1 MSAAA
6 FAWALACK
14 LFTRKSPTWTAVLS
28 GHEQDALERLSGM
41 QLVQKCITDSQ
52 YVLCPYCQ
60 LHSGRVI
67 RQGAELYCQCNE
79 CGAVSVDPA
88 SFGAWQIDVDRLI
101 RQLRLALD
109 IPAQQQVAGITDG
122 IWRIGNDRE
131 RTVILARSI
140 EEVLLHP
147 VEIRRA
153 GNKVQ
158 VITPKPTRKNG
169 ITLAD
174 PLIWLPMD
182 ECFHIFGGQIRFVA
196 PGTLAEDDA
205 VDEEAAPVCGPFSAN
220 FRWVH
225 LASWP
230 HGVICLSKAQS
241 AIFRA
246 LWSFGGQLRTAECIM
261 RRAGYQSDK
270 PADLFKVKSQNK
282 GNPRYEGQH
291 HAYERLVQVDHREGL
306 YSMPCAVNQSG
317 VV

>member
-1 MSAAA
+1 MSAVAS
-6 FAWALACK
+6 AWALACT
-14 LFTRKSPTWTAVLS
+14 LFTRKSHTWTAVLS
-28 GHEQDALERLSGM
+28 DHEQDVLERLSGM
-41 QLVQKCITDSQ
+41 QLVQKCRTDSQ

-60 LHSGRVI
+60 LNSGQVI

-79 CGAVSVDPA
+79 CGEVSVDPA

-101 RQLRLALD
+101 WQLRLALD
-109 IPAQQQVAGITDG
+109 IPAQQQVAEITDG

-131 RTVILARSI
+131 KTVILARSI

-147 VEIRRA
+147 LEIRRA
-153 GNKVQ
+153 GNKAQ
-158 VITPKPTRKNG
+158 IITPKPTRKSG
-169 ITLAD
+169 IALGE

-182 ECFHIFGGQIRFVA
+182 ECFHIYGGQIRFVA
-196 PGTLAEDDA
+196 PGTLAADDA
-205 VDEEAAPVCGPFSAN
+205 VNEEAAPVCGPFSAN

-246 LWSFGGQLRTAECIM
+246 LWDFKGRPETAERVM
-261 RRAGYQSDK
+261 LRAGYQSDK

-291 HAYERLVQVDHREGL
+291 HAYEKLVQVDQREGL
-306 YSMPCAVNQSG
+306 YSMSCAAR
-317 VV
+317 